1 MLVVD
6 TYIIAGLYLKNP
18 NTADIQALLAR
29 DPHWFAPRL
38 WRSEFRNIL
47 IQYIRHG
54 TIALVDA
61 WDLMAA
67 GEKLI
72 DTVDIEAMAARV
84 LRLAHSSGC
93 SAYDCEYVA
102 LARDMGTTL
111 ITFDNKLLTAF
122 PTIAATPSAFLTAS
136 G

>member
-6 TYIIAGLYLKNP
+6 TTIVAGLYLKNP
-18 NTADIQALLAR
+18 NTTEIQALLVR

-54 TIALVDA
+54 AIALVDA

-67 GEKLI
+67 GERLVEA
-72 DTVDIEAMAARV
+72 VDVETMAARV
-84 LRLAHSSGC
+84 LRLAHASGC

-102 LARDMGTTL
+102 LARDMGTAL
-111 ITFDNKLLTAF
+111 ITYDSKLLAAF
-122 PTIAATPSAFLTAS
+122 PTVALTPTAFLTAS